1 MGNWVEF
8 IQMLLFGALFSLVT
22 VALTV
27 LGGMYLLYFVNL
39 VL

>member
-1 MGNWVEF
+1 MRNWLEF

-27 LGGMYLLYFVNL
+27 LGALYLLYFVNL
-39 VL
+39 AL